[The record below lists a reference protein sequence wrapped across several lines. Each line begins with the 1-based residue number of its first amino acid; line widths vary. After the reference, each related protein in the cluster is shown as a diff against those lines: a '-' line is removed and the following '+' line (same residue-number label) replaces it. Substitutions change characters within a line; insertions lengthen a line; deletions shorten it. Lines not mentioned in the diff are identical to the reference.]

1 MKSLIFPGQGSQ
13 AVGMGIEFYKNFK
26 LVKNIFQMADD
37 TLKFK
42 ISDVILDGPNDKLQL
57 TENTQP
63 GILTVS
69 YSIFKILTEE
79 FGFKLDNFKNFA
91 GHSLGEY
98 SALVC
103 AESLKFE
110 DAVYLVRERGK
121 AMQNAVPVGKGA
133 MLAVLGESIEIVND
147 YLKQV
152 DIGVCEVAN
161 DNAPGQIIVS
171 GDIKAIEK
179 LKINLKNNKK
189 KCIPLP
195 VSAPFHCSLMN
206 KAALDLKKKIDEINF
221 KTPKFE
227 IISNVTASPQTN
239 PSEIKKLL
247 YQQIYSKV
255 RWRESI
261 NIRIDNKTEEFIEIG
276 PGKVLTG
283 LCKRINKEIKVFSI
297 NSIDDIK
304 NSLK

>member
-206 KAALDLKKKIDEINF
+206 KAALDLKKK
-221 KTPKFE
+221 
-227 IISNVTASPQTN
+227 
-239 PSEIKKLL
+239 
-247 YQQIYSKV
+247 
-255 RWRESI
+255 
-261 NIRIDNKTEEFIEIG
+261 
-276 PGKVLTG
+276 
-283 LCKRINKEIKVFSI
+283 
-297 NSIDDIK
+297 
-304 NSLK
+304 

>member
-261 NIRIDNKTEEFIEIG
+261 NIMINNKTEEFIEIG

>member
-261 NIRIDNKTEEFIEIG
+261 NIMIDNKTEEFIEIG